1 MALPPFREMRKI
13 SPGCQ
18 RQKVSKKL
26 VWPSNKFNRNNIVN
40 NSNIITNH
48 VLYVGPSDTVFSQFD
63 IFETS
68 EDMTYTPLTLD
79 EYDIDL
85 NDDLQIQEEFPV
97 LKAGMTK
104 TQTSNRPEQT
114 EAQKEEG

>member
-1 MALPPFREMRKI
+1 M
-13 SPGCQ
+13 
-18 RQKVSKKL
+18 
-26 VWPSNKFNRNNIVN
+26 
-40 NSNIITNH
+40 
-48 VLYVGPSDTVFSQFD
+48 YVGPSDTVFSQFD

-85 NDDLQIQEEFPV
+85 NNDLQIQEEFPV

-104 TQTSNRPEQT
+104 TQTSNKPEPIRSSKRGDPPASSEIQVPGARPT
-114 EAQKEEG
+114 T